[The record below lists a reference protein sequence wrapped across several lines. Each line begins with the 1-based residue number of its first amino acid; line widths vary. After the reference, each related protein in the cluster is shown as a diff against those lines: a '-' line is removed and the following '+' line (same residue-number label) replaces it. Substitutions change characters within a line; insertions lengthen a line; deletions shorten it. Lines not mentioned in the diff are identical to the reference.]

1 MKYLVPSVLS
11 LAVFGAF
18 GLTGDLRGP
27 TTVLVF
33 AIIGWLFKRYEYSVP
48 AAVIGILLS
57 PIAEDSMIYT
67 YQISGGRPDYFLERP
82 MAILILI
89 LLIISLFGKQVAERV
104 KSRAS
109 Q

>member
-1 MKYLVPSVLS
+1 
-11 LAVFGAF
+11 
-18 GLTGDLRGP
+18 
-27 TTVLVF
+27 
-33 AIIGWLFKRYEYSVP
+33 
-48 AAVIGILLS
+48 
-57 PIAEDSMIYT
+57 MIYT
-67 YQISGGRPDYFLERP
+67 YQISGGRPDYLLERP